1 MGSLL
6 GAFDWSY
13 LGLKMQV
20 CEERALALR
29 RLILLA
35 EILAYNKSALCR
47 SASPEFSFVLFY
59 T

>member
-1 MGSLL
+1 MQGWHYDKGLIYYRTIFRL
-6 GAFDWSY
+6 TKLAF
-13 LGLKMQV
+13 L
-20 CEERALALR
+20 RA